1 MLINAQTRIFLSIKE
16 KSASNTKMK
25 LIKKNYNFSSFEPFI
40 IIAFW
45 ALLFASPLL
54 FGRFENQ
61 IEWDEIY
68 TVWINYLPLLGL
80 FLVNRFLLLPK
91 LFFKQKKTVYFII
104 TSILILVLTV
114 TIYTIDDRTY
124 DRNFHPERIERM
136 NGERPPMFQNGE
148 FPPPPSQRQRPNKN
162 PRPIPLFA
170 NFLILAVLMVG
181 FDTGLQISMR
191 WANLEQEKFK
201 LQKENVENQLAFLK
215 NQVSPHFFM
224 NTLNNIHALVDID
237 TDEAKSA
244 IIKLSNLMRHLLYD
258 SEGKTNSIKKEIEFI
273 ESYIE
278 LMKLRFS
285 SKVKV
290 NVEIPTDVPD
300 KTIPPLL
307 FTSLLE
313 NAFKHGISYNKTS
326 FINILMNF
334 SDDKLHF
341 EIENSNHPKT
351 DEKASGIG
359 IENTKKRLALLF
371 KDNFDFDISETEE
384 IYKVNLN
391 IPL

>member
-1 MLINAQTRIFLSIKE
+1 
-16 KSASNTKMK
+16 MK
-25 LIKKNYNFSSFEPFI
+25 VIKKQYNFTSFEPFI

-45 ALLFASPLL
+45 TLLFASPLL

-68 TVWINYLPLLGL
+68 AVWLNYLPLLGL

-91 LFFKQKKTVYFII
+91 LFFKQKKTFYFIA
-104 TSILILVLTV
+104 TSILIVIITA
-114 TIYTIDDRTY
+114 TIYSLDGRINEP
-124 DRNFHPERIERM
+124 NFPPQRAERM
-136 NGERPPMFQNGE
+136 RENNLEILQERD
-148 FPPPPSQRQRPNKN
+148 FPPPPNHGPNRGPK
-162 PRPIPLFA
+162 PIPQYA
-170 NFLILAVLMVG
+170 NFLILAILVVG
-181 FDTGLQISMR
+181 FDAGLQISMR
-191 WANLEQEKFK
+191 WANLEQEKITIE
-201 LQKENVENQLAFLK
+201 KESVENQLAFLK

-237 TDEAKSA
+237 TDEAKNA

-258 SEGKTNSIKKEIEFI
+258 SEDKMTPIKKEIGFI
-273 ESYIE
+273 NSYIE

-285 SKVKV
+285 DKVKI
-290 NVEIPTDVPD
+290 NVDISSEIPN

-313 NAFKHGISYNKTS
+313 NAFKHGISYNKES
-326 FINILMNF
+326 FINIIMNF
-334 SDDKLHF
+334 TKGQLQFS
-341 EIENSNHPKT
+341 IENSNHPKK
-351 DEKASGIG
+351 DNEASGIG
-359 IENTKKRLALLF
+359 IENTKKRLKLLF
-371 KDNFDFDISETEE
+371 KNNFDFNISETTA

>member
-1 MLINAQTRIFLSIKE
+1 
-16 KSASNTKMK
+16 MK

-45 ALLFASPLL
+45 SLLFASPLL

-68 TVWINYLPLLGL
+68 SVWINYLPLLGL
-80 FLVNRFLLLPK
+80 FLVNRFFLLPK
-91 LFFKQKKTVYFII
+91 LFFKQKKTAYFIT
-104 TSILILVLTV
+104 TSILILVLSI
-114 TIYTIDDRTY
+114 TIYTFEGRTTN
-124 DRNFHPERIERM
+124 RNLPPDRIERL
-136 NGERPPMFQNGE
+136 NGNPPPMFPDRE
-148 FPPPPSQRQRPNKN
+148 LPPQHSQRLNSN

-170 NFLILAVLMVG
+170 NFLILAVLLVG

-237 TDEAKSA
+237 TEEAKSA

-258 SEGKTNSIKKEIEFI
+258 SEGKTNPIKKEIEFI

-290 NVEIPTDVPD
+290 NVEIPSNIPD

-334 SDDKLHF
+334 SDDKLYF

-351 DEKASGIG
+351 DEEASGIG

-371 KDNFDFDISETEE
+371 KDNFDFEISDTEE
-384 IYKVNLN
+384 VYKVNLN

>member
-1 MLINAQTRIFLSIKE
+1 
-16 KSASNTKMK
+16 MK
-25 LIKKNYNFSSFEPFI
+25 LIKKHYNFTSFEPFI

-80 FLVNRFLLLPK
+80 FLVNRFVLLPK
-91 LFFKQKKTVYFII
+91 LFFKQKKALYFIA
-104 TSILILVLTV
+104 TSLLILAITA
-114 TIYTIDDRTY
+114 TIYNLDSRVNRPNY
-124 DRNFHPERIERM
+124 PSQRAEQM
-136 NGERPPMFQNGE
+136 NGNKPPMLHERN
-148 FPPPPSQRQRPNKN
+148 FPPPPNQGQNKS
-162 PRPIPLFA
+162 PKPIPLYA
-170 NFLILAVLMVG
+170 NFLILAILVVG
-181 FDTGLQISMR
+181 FDAGLQISMR
-191 WANLEQEKFK
+191 WANLEQEKVTIE
-201 LQKENVENQLAFLK
+201 KESVENQLAFLK

-237 TDEAKSA
+237 AEESKKA

-258 SEGKTNSIKKEIEFI
+258 SEEKATPIKKEIEFI
-273 ESYIE
+273 NSYIE

-285 SKVKV
+285 DKVKI
-290 NVEIPTDVPD
+290 NVEIPLEIPN
-300 KTIPPLL
+300 KSIPPLL

-313 NAFKHGISYNKTS
+313 NAFKHGISYKETS
-326 FINILMNF
+326 FINISLSFTEGQLQF
-334 SDDKLHF
+334 S
-341 EIENSNHPKT
+341 IENSNHPKK
-351 DEKASGIG
+351 DNEASGIG

-371 KDNFDFDISETEE
+371 KDNFDFNISETTA

>member
-1 MLINAQTRIFLSIKE
+1 
-16 KSASNTKMK
+16 MK
-25 LIKKNYNFSSFEPFI
+25 LIKKNYNFTSFEPFI

-54 FGRFENQ
+54 FGRFEEK
-61 IEWDEIY
+61 IDWSHI
-68 TVWINYLPLLGL
+68 TKVWLNYLPLLGV
-80 FLVNRFLLLPK
+80 FIINRFVLLPK
-91 LFFKQKKTVYFII
+91 LFFVGKRGLYFVATGAII
-104 TSILILVLTV
+104 ICTTLAFYSFEFSTGQLQSNG
-114 TIYTIDDRTY
+114 R
-124 DRNFHPERIERM
+124 PERIERSEGPG
-136 NGERPPMFQNGE
+136 NSN
-148 FPPPPSQRQRPNKN
+148 FPPPPRFSEKRLPPDMQRPTGLK
-162 PRPIPLFA
+162 PIPAYA
-170 NFLILAVLMVG
+170 NFLILAFLLVG

-237 TDEAKSA
+237 TEEAKSA

-258 SEGKTNSIKKEIEFI
+258 SEGKTNAIKKEIEFI

-278 LMKLRFS
+278 LMRLRFS
-285 SKVKV
+285 NKVQIK
-290 NVEIPTDVPD
+290 VEIPSVIPD

-313 NAFKHGISYNKTS
+313 NAFKHGVSYKSAS
-326 FINILMNF
+326 FINVVLSFTETNLF
-334 SDDKLHF
+334 F
-341 EIENSNHPKT
+341 EVENSNHPTVNK
-351 DEKASGIG
+351 EASGIG
-359 IENTKKRLALLF
+359 IENTKKRLALLY
-371 KDNFDFDISETEE
+371 KDNFDFTISETPE
-384 IYKVNLN
+384 IYKVKLN